1 MTPAITIDSSWTI
14 NEVIGM
20 YPETVTV
27 FNSFGMDS
35 CCGGDETLE
44 VAAEEAEVDRD
55 ALMSAL
61 LDVAATS
68 NTAAKAA
75 K

>member
-55 ALMSAL
+55 SLMSAS

-68 NTAAKAA
+68 KAAKAA

>member
-1 MTPAITIDSSWTI
+1 MKTQTEIDSSWTV

-27 FNSFGMDS
+27 FNSFGVDS

-44 VAAEEAEVDRD
+44 VASEEAEVDRD
-55 ALMSAL
+55 SLVSAL
-61 LDVAATS
+61 LDVAAKS
-68 NTAAKAA
+68 KATR
-75 K
+75 

>member
-1 MTPAITIDSSWTI
+1 MKTQTEIDSSWTV

-27 FNSFGMDS
+27 FNSFAMDS
-35 CCGGDETLE
+35 CCGGDESIE

-55 ALMSAL
+55 AVVSAL
-61 LDVAATS
+61 LEVAAQS
-68 NTAAKAA
+68 K
-75 K
+75 KK

>member
-1 MTPAITIDSSWTI
+1 MTSTITIDSSWTI

-55 ALMSAL
+55 SLMSAL

-68 NTAAKAA
+68 KAAKAA

>member
-1 MTPAITIDSSWTI
+1 MKSDTAIDSSWTI
-14 NEVIGM
+14 NEVMGL

-27 FNSFGMDS
+27 FNSYGMDM
-35 CCGGDETLE
+35 CCGGDETID

-55 ALMSAL
+55 TLVAAL
-61 LDVAATS
+61 LDVAAES
-68 NTAAKAA
+68 TAK

>member
-55 ALMSAL
+55 SLMSAL
-61 LDVAATS
+61 LDIAATS
-68 NTAAKAA
+68 EAAKAA